1 MANFGF
7 GRPKD
12 GLIQMAY
19 TVPDLRKAMAYWTD
33 TMKAGP
39 WFLAENFSGD
49 DPVYRGEPCH
59 ALINAALGFA
69 GSMQIELI
77 ELVNDEPGIQRDA
90 IRSYGYGFH
99 HFGQACSDIEAERAR
114 YEANGYGNVFHA
126 WMPSGDE
133 VYFMEAAGAA
143 GYRLVELISAGPAID
158 AAFTKMWKSSNGWR
172 GDRPVRRFE
181 ELFQ

>member
-1 MANFGF
+1 MSNFGF

-33 TMKAGP
+33 TMHVGP

-49 DPVYRGEPCH
+49 DPVYRGEPCR
-59 ALINAALGFA
+59 AVINAALSFA

-77 ELVNDEPGIQRDA
+77 ELANDEPGIQRDA
-90 IRSYGYGFH
+90 VLSYGYGFH

-114 YEANGYGNVFHA
+114 YET
-126 WMPSGDE
+126 
-133 VYFMEAAGAA
+133 
-143 GYRLVELISAGPAID
+143 L
-158 AAFTKMWKSSNGWR
+158 
-172 GDRPVRRFE
+172 
-181 ELFQ
+181 